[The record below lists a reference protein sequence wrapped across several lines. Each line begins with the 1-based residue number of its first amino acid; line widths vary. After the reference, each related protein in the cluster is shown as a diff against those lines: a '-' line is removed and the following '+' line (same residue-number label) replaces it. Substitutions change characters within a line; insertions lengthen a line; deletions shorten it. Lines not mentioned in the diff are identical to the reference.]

1 MQLLVLGRSR
11 GEDGRHAQ
19 DGGGSGWVPHLVDHD
34 GGQDHTQDL
43 QDKAGVRKRPKQ
55 PVPRVPGNGTLPASS
70 EPPGYH
76 RTGLTARMAR
86 VKITPI
92 TMSTANR
99 M

>member
-55 PVPRVPGNGTLPASS
+55 PQATVHFLLVRNHQVTTELVLPP
-70 EPPGYH
+70 EWPE
-76 RTGLTARMAR
+76 
-86 VKITPI
+86 
-92 TMSTANR
+92 
-99 M
+99 